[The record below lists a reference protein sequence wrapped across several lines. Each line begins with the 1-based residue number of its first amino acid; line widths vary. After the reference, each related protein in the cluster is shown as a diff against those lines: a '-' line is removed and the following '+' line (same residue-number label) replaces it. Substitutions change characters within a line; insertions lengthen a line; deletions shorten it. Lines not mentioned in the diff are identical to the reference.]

1 MLLIAAAFQ
10 IDLEIGRR
18 GYEAALY
25 GKPAKNANRLRL
37 HLVDTVSLGPDI
49 GEVADPREAW
59 IAYETIKEI
68 LYLVIVM
75 PTIASG
81 FGQVEQGAIEP
92 FFQSRIEKEEALPL
106 PLVPLCQLDRDQA
119 ALLYKT

>member
-1 MLLIAAAFQ
+1 MLGQIESLAKGYRRLAVLLIAAAFQ

-49 GEVADPREAW
+49 GEVADPVKRGS
-59 IAYETIKEI
+59 
-68 LYLVIVM
+68 
-75 PTIASG
+75 PTKRSKK
-81 FGQVEQGAIEP
+81 
-92 FFQSRIEKEEALPL
+92 SS
-106 PLVPLCQLDRDQA
+106 
-119 ALLYKT
+119 TWS